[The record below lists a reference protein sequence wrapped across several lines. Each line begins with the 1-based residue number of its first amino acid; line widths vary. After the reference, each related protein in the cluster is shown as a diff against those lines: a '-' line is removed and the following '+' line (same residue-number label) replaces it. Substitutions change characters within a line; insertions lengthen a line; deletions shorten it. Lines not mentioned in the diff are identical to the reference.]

1 MVIFDLRTSVLHS
14 HSHPI
19 LSGSTIASCEASVRL
34 PAYSMY
40 SRSFQNGRRKRGETE
55 ENKEKVGR
63 DQYMY
68 PQSNVF

>member
-1 MVIFDLRTSVLHS
+1 MI
-14 HSHPI
+14 I
-19 LSGSTIASCEASVRL
+19 
-34 PAYSMY
+34 
-40 SRSFQNGRRKRGETE
+40 FQNGRRKRVETE